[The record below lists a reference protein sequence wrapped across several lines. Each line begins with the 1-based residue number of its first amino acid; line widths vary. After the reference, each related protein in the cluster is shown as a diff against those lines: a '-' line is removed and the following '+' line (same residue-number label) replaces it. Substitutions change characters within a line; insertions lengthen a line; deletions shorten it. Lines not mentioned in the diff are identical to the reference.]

1 MTALLPDPRAR
12 IGAAAAGGLLIWV
25 VAGAL
30 LPNGAPLGVILLGL
44 VLGCLDALVALGL
57 VLIYR
62 AARIVNFAQ
71 AEIGGLAAGVVAV
84 AVAGIG
90 LPYLLALPIGL
101 VAALA
106 TGALIDATVIRRFF
120 TAPRLILSVATL
132 GVAQLLGAAQIA
144 LPTLFTDLDLFQ
156 TVQSPFTA
164 SFTVGPIVFTADH
177 VLVLAVV
184 PLALA
189 GLGWF
194 LVRSPMGMA
203 VRAAAD
209 STERAQLLGIPV
221 RRLSRITWTLSAGL
235 SGLGAMLAQPIT
247 GTSLGAIAGP
257 QALLLPLAA
266 AVIARMERMGVAVAA
281 ALGLGVFR
289 QVFFW
294 NSPRSATVDVA
305 LFVFVLGALLF
316 QRRGYER
323 VSGSDAGSFTSSSE
337 VRPIP
342 RVLAALPEVRVA
354 CRAGAI
360 AVGLVAV
367 LVPAGLG
374 VSQLSFATTLVVF
387 ALLAVSMV
395 VLAGW
400 AGQVSL
406 GQFALAGVGGGTTG
420 FVMVELGLD
429 LFVALAAGAI
439 VASAAAVLVGIPAL
453 RIPGP
458 FFAVA
463 TLALSVPV
471 ATWLLNPTYFPSLTP
486 TSIERPLLLGRIE
499 LEPALR
505 WYYVCLALLAASLIA
520 VRRFRGSRIGR
531 SVVAVRDNERAAS
544 SFSLSPTGIRLVAFA
559 FSGMLAGLAGGL
571 YVVSLRS
578 VPFNGFSANA
588 SIELFTMVVIGGL
601 GSLPGAILGAAYVW
615 SAQFFL
621 RGAMQLLA
629 TGAGLLVLLMV
640 LPGGLGQ
647 LLFDA
652 RDRALRWIAE
662 RHGLEVPAITR
673 IADDTGDDLR
683 SPESDTPVDETPRPH
698 LTAVPSTGLLTCQ
711 RIDAA
716 YGRVPVLFGVDL
728 DVDDGELVALL
739 GTNGAGK
746 STVLRVVAGLL
757 PATSGSVIFDGQDI
771 THETPEER
779 VRRGLVTVPGGRGV
793 FGSLTVDENLRV
805 AEWLNRSDRR
815 FVEETRTRILE
826 LFPNLERR
834 FDQRASSLSGG
845 EQQMLTIAQAMLCR
859 PRLLIIDE
867 LSLGLAPQIVG
878 ELLAVVRQLS
888 AEGTTMIIVEQSVN
902 VATDIARRAV
912 FMERGQVRFTGPT
925 SDLAGRTDLLRSV
938 FFGGAVTNERTRPT
952 DRSSDR
958 VDAPS
963 ALEAVDIGMSF
974 GGVRALDQASFA
986 VRPGEVLGIIGSNG
1000 AGKTTLFDVCTGF
1013 LTPTDGSIRWN
1024 GREITALTASQRAGL
1039 GLGRVYQDARL
1050 FPALTVA
1057 ETVAV
1062 ALERHIAVRDPIAA
1076 VLGLA
1081 AVERSESDV
1090 RDRVGELLE
1099 VLGLERYRNSFTAE
1113 LSTGTRRV
1121 VEIACAM
1128 AHDPSVLLL
1137 DEPSSGI
1144 AQRES
1149 EALADVL
1156 NDLRE
1161 RTGAAFVIIEHDI
1174 PLVTA
1179 VSDRLLCMHL
1189 GKPLAGGN
1197 AADVLADPAVIASY
1211 LGDDD
1216 VTVHRSDATRKGAM
1230 S

>member
-1 MTALLPDPRAR
+1 MTITDLVPDRRTR
-12 IGAAAAGGLLIWV
+12 IGALVALTMACWLI
-25 VAGAL
+25 AGAV
-30 LPNGAPLGVILLGL
+30 LPNGAPVGVVLLGL
-44 VLGCLDALVALGL
+44 VLGSLDALVALGL
-57 VLIYR
+57 VLVYR

-71 AEIGGLAAGVVAV
+71 AEIGGLAAGVVSV

-101 VAALA
+101 AAALA

-120 TAPRLILSVATL
+120 TAPRLILTVATL
-132 GVAQLLGAAQIA
+132 GVAQLLGATQIA

-164 SFTVGPIVFTADH
+164 TVTIGPIVFTGDH
-177 VLVLAVV
+177 LLAVAVV
-184 PLALA
+184 PIALA

-221 RRLSRITWTLSAGL
+221 RRLSRITWILSAGL

-247 GTSLGAIAGP
+247 GTSLGSIAGP

-266 AVIARMERMGVAVAA
+266 AVVARMERMGVAVVA

-294 NSPRSATVDVA
+294 NSPRSSTVDVA
-305 LFVFVLGALLF
+305 LFAFVLVALLV

-323 VSGSDAGSFTSSSE
+323 VSGSDAGSFAASGD
-337 VRPIP
+337 VRPTP
-342 RVLAALPEVRVA
+342 RVLAELPEVRLF
-354 CRAGAI
+354 RRLGA
-360 AVGLVAV
+360 VAV
-367 LVPAGLG
+367 AVAVVIVPTSFGE
-374 VSQLSFATTLVVF
+374 SQLSFATTLVVL

-406 GQFALAGVGGGTTG
+406 GQFALAGVGGGTTA
-420 FVMVELGLD
+420 FVLIGLGLD
-429 LFVALAAGAI
+429 LFLALLLGSVAAGI
-439 VASAAAVLVGIPAL
+439 AAVLVGLPAL

-458 FFAVA
+458 FFAVT

-486 TSIERPLLLGRIE
+486 TSIERPLLLGRID
-499 LEPALR
+499 LGSALR
-505 WYYVCLALLAASLIA
+505 WYYVCLVFLALALIA
-520 VRRFRGSRIGR
+520 VRRFRGSRVGR
-531 SVVAVRDNERAAS
+531 SVIAVRDNERAAA
-544 SFSLSPTGIRLVAFA
+544 SFSLSPTRLRLVAFA

-601 GSLPGAILGAAYVW
+601 GSLPGAIFGAAYVW

-629 TGAGLLVLLMV
+629 TGAGLLVLLML

-652 RDRALRWIAE
+652 RDRALRWVAA
-662 RHGLEVPAITR
+662 RHGLEVPSITR
-673 IADDTGDDLR
+673 IADDTGIDLR
-683 SPESDTPVDETPRPH
+683 PTEPDEPDTR
-698 LTAVPSTGLLTCQ
+698 LTVVPPDSLLAC
-711 RIDAA
+711 RDIDAA

-728 DVDDGELVALL
+728 AVDDGEIVGLL

-746 STVLRVVAGLL
+746 STVLRVVSGLL
-757 PATSGSVIFDGQDI
+757 PATAGSVVFDGNDI
-771 THETPEER
+771 TDETPEKR
-779 VRRGLVTVPGGRGV
+779 VERGLVTVPGGRGV
-793 FGSLTVDENLRV
+793 FGSLTVEENLRV
-805 AEWLNRSDRR
+805 AEWLHRDDRT
-815 FVEETRTRILE
+815 FVEATRQRIMT

-834 FDQRASSLSGG
+834 LDQRASSLSGG

-878 ELLAVVRQLS
+878 ELLDVVRRLS
-888 AEGTTMIIVEQSVN
+888 ADGTTMIIVEQSVN
-902 VATDIARRAV
+902 VATEIAERAV
-912 FMERGQVRFTGPT
+912 FMERGQVRFSGAT
-925 SDLAGRTDLLRSV
+925 SELAGRTDLLRSV
-938 FFGGAVTNERTRPT
+938 FFGGAVTKDRTSSTQSEASST
-952 DRSSDR
+952 D
-958 VDAPS
+958 VVAFE
-963 ALEAVDIGMSF
+963 ALDIGMSF
-974 GGVRALDQASFA
+974 GGVRALDGASFA

-1013 LTPTDGSIRWN
+1013 LTPTDGSVHWR
-1024 GREITALTASQRAGL
+1024 GRDVTGLSADRRAAL

-1050 FPALTVA
+1050 FPSLTVA
-1057 ETVAV
+1057 ETIAV
-1062 ALERHIAVRDPIAA
+1062 AFERHIEVRDPVACALGLAA
-1076 VLGLA
+1076 SERSEAVVRARVEELLDVLGLA
-1081 AVERSESDV
+1081 
-1090 RDRVGELLE
+1090 
-1099 VLGLERYRNSFTAE
+1099 RYRNSFNSE

-1128 AHDPSVLLL
+1128 AHDPAVLLL
-1137 DEPSSGI
+1137 DEPSSGV

-1149 EALADVL
+1149 EALAEVL
-1156 NDLRE
+1156 NDLRD

-1189 GKPLAGGN
+1189 GSPLAEGDPQ
-1197 AADVLADPAVIASY
+1197 DVLADPAVIASY
-1211 LGDDD
+1211 LGEND
-1216 VTVHRSDATRKGAM
+1216 VTVHRSGNAPAEVGP
-1230 S
+1230 